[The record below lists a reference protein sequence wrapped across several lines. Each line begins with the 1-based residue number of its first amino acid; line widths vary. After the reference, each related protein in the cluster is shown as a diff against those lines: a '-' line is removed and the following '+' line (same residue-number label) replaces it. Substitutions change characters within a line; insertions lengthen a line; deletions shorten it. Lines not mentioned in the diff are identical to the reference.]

1 MSAYGAVEGK
11 LGDTVAYYSSP
22 RFLMGF
28 GALVAAYRA
37 FFLYGATRIVAWVIW
52 VHTLQGEPWDL
63 NWGDP
68 YRVDPFEPW

>member
-37 FFLYGATRIVAWVIW
+37 FFTVRS
-52 VHTLQGEPWDL
+52 
-63 NWGDP
+63 DP
-68 YRVDPFEPW
+68 HRGLGNLGPHIAG